1 MAGRP
6 DSTRTHPPS
15 GPTLPSAQHPYPFA
29 AADPGFAAT
38 PVADLL
44 ESHDELIRRIRLCF
58 GLDQAAF
65 DRDVLALV
73 RAYAA
78 YVHLLPATPDNY
90 FKAPGGLLHLGL
102 EVAFYSLQGT
112 DAHIFSG
119 QATIS
124 TRRLIEPRWR
134 LATFIGGLCCELHRA
149 LGSLIVVDSAGQE
162 WPGYL
167 QPLST
172 WLAAR
177 RAERYFIR
185 WRANSTDALG
195 LGLFAL
201 PHVVPAAVLQHLAEA
216 NATVVPHLLA
226 SVGGFP
232 VYREPNVLDGL
243 VRRSIALVID
253 RNLRASA
260 DRYGSPQFG
269 SHLERHLIDAM
280 RRLAATN
287 PAWLPNRERSRVWLA
302 RDGLFIVWPQ
312 AIADVQELLEADG
325 MLGIPKSAETILE
338 LLVAAGAISS
348 QEGSHPAWTIAPP
361 GAKATI
367 DALRLATR
375 ELLWPSL
382 DHLPAPLD
390 TNLVAPA
397 GGVPVSAPARPPSRG
412 QLSLIDEPSDATITT
427 PAEPHPPVSAEPAVA
442 TPTPAVEPS
451 AIALAAP
458 MRLNPAVRAALA
470 DIVATMSPG
479 TAEPAA
485 CTVATGVF
493 VPLDA
498 FERRAVL
505 PAIALRAL
513 ADARM
518 LVSAGRPG
526 SHTLSRDFAGKP
538 TVGVVIDVRHVP
550 GLDPACFVSPASEGG
565 T

>member
-1 MAGRP
+1 M
-6 DSTRTHPPS
+6 
-15 GPTLPSAQHPYPFA
+15 PSAPHPYPFA
-29 AADPGFAAT
+29 AADPGFAAA

-44 ESHDELIRRIRLCF
+44 ELHNELIRRIRLCF
-58 GLDQAAF
+58 GLDQATF
-65 DRDVLALV
+65 DRDVFALV

-102 EVAFYSLQGT
+102 EVAFYALQGT
-112 DAHIFSG
+112 DAHIFAG

-124 TRRLIEPRWR
+124 ARRLIEPRWR

-149 LGSLIVVDSAGQE
+149 LGSLIVVDSAGHE

-167 QPLST
+167 RPLSA
-172 WLAAR
+172 WLADQR
-177 RAERYFIR
+177 VERYFIR
-185 WRANSTDALG
+185 WRPNGTDALG

-216 NATVVPHLLA
+216 NTTVVPHLLA

-232 VYREPNVLDGL
+232 VYREPNVLDSL
-243 VRRSIALVID
+243 VRRSLALVVD

-325 MLGIPKSAETILE
+325 MPGIPKSAETILE
-338 LLVAAGAISS
+338 LLVSAGAISPH
-348 QEGSHPAWTIAPP
+348 EGGHPAWTIAPP
-361 GAKATI
+361 GVKATI
-367 DALRLATR
+367 DALKLATR

-390 TNLVAPA
+390 MNLIAAPGSVPVAAPA
-397 GGVPVSAPARPPSRG
+397 LSPPKG
-412 QLSLIDEPSDATITT
+412 QLSLIDEPPAATITA
-427 PAEPHPPVSAEPAVA
+427 PGEPQPPVSAEPAVA
-442 TPTPAVEPS
+442 APTPTIEPS
-451 AIALAAP
+451 PIALAAP
-458 MRLNPAVRAALA
+458 MRLNLAVRAALA
-470 DIVATMSPG
+470 DIVATMNPG
-479 TAEPAA
+479 NAEPAA
-485 CTVATGVF
+485 CTVASGVF

-505 PAIALRAL
+505 PAVALRAL

-518 LVSAGRPG
+518 LVSASRPG
-526 SHTLSRDFAGKP
+526 AHTLSREFAGKP
-538 TVGVVIDVRHVP
+538 TVGVVIDVRHVQ
-550 GLDPACFVSPASEGG
+550 GLDSACFVSPGGEGG

>member
-1 MAGRP
+1 
-6 DSTRTHPPS
+6 
-15 GPTLPSAQHPYPFA
+15 LPNVPHPYPFA

-38 PVADLL
+38 PLAELL

-65 DRDVLALV
+65 DREVLTLV

-102 EVAFYSLQGT
+102 EVAFYALQGT

-134 LATFIGGLCCELHRA
+134 LATFIGGLCCELQRA
-149 LGSLIVVDSAGQE
+149 LGSMIVASAAGNE
-162 WPGYL
+162 WPAYL
-167 QPLST
+167 QPLSA
-172 WLAAR
+172 WLVDQHAAR
-177 RAERYFIR
+177 YFVR
-185 WRANSTDALG
+185 WRPHGRDALG

-201 PHVVPAAVLQHLAEA
+201 PHVVPAATLQHLAKA

-243 VRRSIALVID
+243 VRRSLALVVD

-287 PAWLPNRERSRVWLA
+287 PAWQPNRDRCRVWLA

-312 AIADVQELLEADG
+312 AIVDVQELLEADS
-325 MLGIPKSAETILE
+325 MPGIPKSAETILE
-338 LLVAAGAISS
+338 LLVSAGAISPR
-348 QEGSHPAWTIAPP
+348 EGSHPAWTIAPP
-361 GAKATI
+361 GAKAPV

-375 ELLWPSL
+375 ELLWSAL
-382 DHLPAPLD
+382 DPLPAPLD
-390 TNLVAPA
+390 ANLV
-397 GGVPVSAPARPPSRG
+397 VSAGSLASAPPAPPLPKG
-412 QLSLIDEPSDATITT
+412 QLSLIDD
-427 PAEPHPPVSAEPAVA
+427 PHEAPIA
-442 TPTPAVEPS
+442 TPPAQQPAASSAPAAVTPQPS
-451 AIALAAP
+451 IAQPLIALAAP
-458 MRLNPAVRAALA
+458 MRLNPAVRAALT
-470 DIVATMSPG
+470 DIIATLNPG

-485 CTVATGVF
+485 CTVANGVF

-505 PAIALRAL
+505 PAVALRAL

-518 LVSAGRPG
+518 LVHTGSPG
-526 SHTLSRDFAGKP
+526 SQTLSRDFAGKA
-538 TVGVVIDVRHVP
+538 TVGLVIDVRHVQ
-550 GLDPACFVSPASEGG
+550 GLDPACFVAPSADGG
-565 T
+565 P

>member
-1 MAGRP
+1 VPTRQ
-6 DSTRTHPPS
+6 DSGRTHPPS
-15 GPTLPSAQHPYPFA
+15 GPTLPSAPHIYPFA
-29 AADPGFAAT
+29 AVDPGFDAT
-38 PVADLL
+38 PVAELL
-44 ESHDELIRRIRLCF
+44 ESHDDLIRRIRLCF
-58 GLDQAAF
+58 GLDQEAF
-65 DRDVLALV
+65 DRDVFSLV
-73 RAYAA
+73 HAYAA

-102 EVAFYSLQGT
+102 EVAFYALQGT

-149 LGSLIVVDSAGQE
+149 LGSMIVATTAGHE
-162 WPGYL
+162 WRGYL
-167 QPLST
+167 QPLSA
-172 WLAAR
+172 WLADQQT
-177 RAERYFIR
+177 ERYFVR
-185 WRANSTDALG
+185 WRPKGVDALG

-201 PHVVPAAVLQHLAEA
+201 PYVVPAAMLQHLAEA
-216 NATVVPHLLA
+216 NASVVPHLLA

-243 VRRSIALVID
+243 VRRSLALVVD

-269 SHLERHLIDAM
+269 SHLERHLVDAM

-287 PAWLPNRERSRVWLA
+287 PAWLPNREKSRVWLA
-302 RDGLFIVWPQ
+302 RDGLFIAWPQ
-312 AIADVQELLEADG
+312 AVADVQQLLEADS
-325 MLGIPKSAETILE
+325 MPGITKSADTILE
-338 LLVAAGAISS
+338 LLVSVGAVLPRD
-348 QEGSHPAWTIAPP
+348 GSHPAWAIAPP
-361 GAKATI
+361 GAKSPI

-375 ELLWPSL
+375 ELLWSSL
-382 DHLPAPLD
+382 DPLPAPLD

-397 GGVPVSAPARPPSRG
+397 GSVAVAAPARTPPKG
-412 QLSLIDEPSDATITT
+412 QLSLIDET
-427 PAEPHPPVSAEPAVA
+427 PAAHNGPQPPVSAEAAAA
-442 TPTPAVEPS
+442 TPKPAIDPPS
-451 AIALAAP
+451 IALSAP

-470 DIVATMSPG
+470 DIVATMNPC

-485 CTVATGVF
+485 CTVAGGVF

-505 PAIALRAL
+505 PAVALRAL

-518 LVSAGRPG
+518 LVNAGSGPG
-526 SHTLSRDFAGKP
+526 SQTLSRDFAGKV
-538 TVGVVIDVRHVP
+538 TVGLVIDVRHVQ
-550 GLDPACFVSPASEGG
+550 GLDPACFVSPAGEGG
-565 T
+565 A

>member
-1 MAGRP
+1 M
-6 DSTRTHPPS
+6 
-15 GPTLPSAQHPYPFA
+15 
-29 AADPGFAAT
+29 
-38 PVADLL
+38 PVAALL

-73 RAYAA
+73 RAYAS

-90 FKAPGGLLHLGL
+90 FKPPGGLLHLGL
-102 EVAFYSLQGT
+102 EVAFYALQGT

-149 LGSLIVVDSAGQE
+149 LGSLIVVDAAGHE

-167 QPLST
+167 QPLSA
-172 WLAAR
+172 WLADR
-177 RAERYFIR
+177 HAERYFIR
-185 WRANSTDALG
+185 WRPNSADALG

-216 NATVVPHLLA
+216 NTTVVPHLLA

-243 VRRSIALVID
+243 VRRSLALVID

-269 SHLERHLIDAM
+269 SHLERHLIDAL

-287 PAWLPNRERSRVWLA
+287 AAWLPNRERSRVWLA

-312 AIADVQELLEADG
+312 ALADVQELLEADG
-325 MLGIPKSAETILE
+325 MLGIPKSTETILE
-338 LLVAAGAISS
+338 LLVAAGAISRH
-348 QEGSHPAWTIAPP
+348 EGSHPAWTIAPP
-361 GAKATI
+361 GAKAPI
-367 DALRLATR
+367 DALKLATR

-397 GGVPVSAPARPPSRG
+397 GSVSAAAPARSTPKG
-412 QLSLIDEPSDATITT
+412 QLSLIEESSDTT
-427 PAEPHPPVSAEPAVA
+427 PSTSTKPTPPVSTEADAVAPKPFAEP
-442 TPTPAVEPS
+442 T
-451 AIALAAP
+451 AIALSAP

-470 DIVATMSPG
+470 DIVATMNPG
-479 TAEPAA
+479 TAEPGA
-485 CTVATGVF
+485 CTVASGVF

-498 FERRAVL
+498 FERRAVM
-505 PAIALRAL
+505 PTVALRAL

-518 LVSAGRPG
+518 LVNAG
-526 SHTLSRDFAGKP
+526 SHGSQTLSRDFAGKP
-538 TVGVVIDVRHVP
+538 TVGLVLDARHVQ
-550 GLDPACFVSPASEGG
+550 GLDPACFISTAGEGD

>member
-1 MAGRP
+1 M
-6 DSTRTHPPS
+6 
-15 GPTLPSAQHPYPFA
+15 PSAPHIYPFA
-29 AADPGFAAT
+29 AVDPGFAAT
-38 PVADLL
+38 PVAELL
-44 ESHDELIRRIRLCF
+44 ESHDDLIRRIRLCF
-58 GLDQAAF
+58 GLDQEAF
-65 DRDVLALV
+65 DRDVFSLV
-73 RAYAA
+73 HAYAA

-102 EVAFYSLQGT
+102 EVAFYALQGT

-149 LGSLIVVDSAGQE
+149 LGSMIVATTAGHE

-167 QPLST
+167 QPLSA
-172 WLAAR
+172 WLADQQT
-177 RAERYFIR
+177 ERYFVR
-185 WRANSTDALG
+185 WRPKGVDALG

-201 PHVVPAAVLQHLAEA
+201 PYVVPAAMLQHLVEA

-243 VRRSIALVID
+243 VRRSLALVVD

-269 SHLERHLIDAM
+269 SHLERHLVDAM

-287 PAWLPNRERSRVWLA
+287 PAWLPNREKSRVWLA
-302 RDGLFIVWPQ
+302 RDGLFIAWPQ
-312 AIADVQELLEADG
+312 AIADVQELLEADS
-325 MLGIPKSAETILE
+325 MPGIPKSAETILE
-338 LLVAAGAISS
+338 LLMSASVVLPR
-348 QEGSHPAWTIAPP
+348 EGNHPAWTIAPP
-361 GAKATI
+361 GAKAPI

-375 ELLWPSL
+375 ELLWSSL
-382 DHLPAPLD
+382 DPTPAPLD
-390 TNLVAPA
+390 TNLVSPT
-397 GGVPVSAPARPPSRG
+397 GSVSVTAPARSPPKG
-412 QLSLIDEPSDATITT
+412 QLSLIDEPSDATIATLS
-427 PAEPHPPVSAEPAVA
+427 EPQPLVRAEPAVT
-442 TPTPAVEPS
+442 TPKPS
-451 AIALAAP
+451 IESLRIALAAP

-470 DIVATMSPG
+470 EIVATMNPG

-485 CTVATGVF
+485 CTIASGVF

-505 PAIALRAL
+505 PAVALRAL

-518 LVSAGRPG
+518 LANSGSGPG
-526 SHTLSRDFAGKP
+526 SQTLSRDFAGKV
-538 TVGVVIDVRHVP
+538 TLGVVIDVRHVQ
-550 GLDPACFVSPASEGG
+550 GLDPACFVSSAGEGG